1 MAVVASNPMKA
12 LLFMPFAFAAG
23 AEGFALFVPY
33 LLVLLAALHLG
44 RTYRPYGKL
53 FRKLFRAV
61 RVSPRLMSDVMPEP
75 HPVL

>member
-44 RTYRPYGKL
+44 RTYRHYG
-53 FRKLFRAV
+53 KLFRAV
-61 RVSPRLMSDVMPEP
+61 RLSPRLMSDVMSEP
-75 HPVL
+75 QPVL

>member
-1 MAVVASNPMKA
+1 MKA

-53 FRKLFRAV
+53 LRGV

-75 HPVL
+75 QPVL